1 MPLPVGNS
9 PYYPPQ
15 TIAFAQKPNAY
26 PTIQPTNTMYTP
38 PASAQMTM
46 SQILGFSPISPA
58 TASALGGSGSGDYT
72 QLSANTAR
80 LAGVNPSIFSGAA
93 YNTNSN
99 GASFIDPTT
108 GLPTTP
114 MTGSMPYTID
124 QLALLSQYQN
134 SSLLGSGNPLL
145 TNPLL
150 GTAGTNPFLTNPL
163 LAGLGTTL
171 PTTTSTPSSS
181 ASANPIFAM
190 LPMLSQLLG
199 GNNNTNPS
207 SMIDTTGCFG
217 KINADGTITLPDP
230 STTGTTA
237 TYTDADEN
245 TQTVT
250 ASDATTAPEGTLTA
264 TWEKPDGTTGS
275 TTASTSDA
283 RSLDL
288 TLGSVSY
295 DNDNSGSISYETG
308 TVASSTIEE
317 YSYSPPSQSDMYDY
331 GDIG

>member
-15 TIAFAQKPNAY
+15 TIAFAQPANAY
-26 PTIQPTNTMYTP
+26 PTIQPTNTMCTP

-124 QLALLSQYQN
+124 QLSQLSQ
-134 SSLLGSGNPLL
+134 NPLL
-145 TNPLL
+145 ASSLL
-150 GTAGTNPFLTNPL
+150 GTAGTNPFLTNPSL

-217 KINADGTITLPDP
+217 TINADGTVTLP
-230 STTGTTA
+230 TATATG

-264 TWEKPDGTTGS
+264 TWENPDGTTGS

>member
-15 TIAFAQKPNAY
+15 TIAFAQPANTY
-26 PTIQPTNTMYTP
+26 STIQPTNTMCTP

-124 QLALLSQYQN
+124 QLSQLSQ
-134 SSLLGSGNPLL
+134 NPLL
-145 TNPLL
+145 ASSLL

-217 KINADGTITLPDP
+217 TINADGTVTLP
-230 STTGTTA
+230 TATATG